1 MSVLWGVF
9 PVVRKGKNPWS
20 EGYLTGCKIIYY
32 ESNSALDE
40 RDDCL

>member
-9 PVVRKGKNPWS
+9 PVCPERNPWS

-32 ESNSALDE
+32 ESNSALDG